1 MPLDKKEFSRL
12 SPEERIKKLKLM
24 EEERKKEVNEIG
36 RLIKESM
43 QELRT
48 ARIAEEITPEQ
59 RPVDISRLFET
70 ADGQRLER
78 TAKQKAP
85 LATFMKGT
93 RNYQANSQIE
103 YDYSQ
108 KKSYGTM
115 PMSDST
121 EGQRT
126 VGKIGERDTTAGR
139 YMTEG
144 EKSASIL
151 NPSKATLHKLK
162 KETGLD

>member
-1 MPLDKKEFSRL
+1 MSLLIFNKMTLDKKELIKL
-12 SPEERIKKLKLM
+12 SPQERIKKLRLM
-24 EEERKKEVNEIG
+24 EEDRKKEVNEIEI
-36 RLIKESM
+36 LIKESM

-59 RPVDISRLFET
+59 RPVDISRLFE
-70 ADGQRLER
+70 AEDKQRVER
-78 TAKQKAP
+78 TAKREAP
-85 LATFMKGT
+85 PTAFMKGA

-108 KKSYGTM
+108 KKSY
-115 PMSDST
+115 
-121 EGQRT
+121 EEQRT